1 MLAATRTLGCSFR
14 IFLGVAGAALV
25 ILPLG
30 AWSSYAPA
38 IAGLVLFVS
47 AILLPPAKP
56 VTNVDD
62 KVRELGALVVVNG
75 GRFKLGDA
83 ASFAAQLFV
92 GAEDISVRD
101 SRLQSFLEIPVSE
114 ITSAQVKES
123 HGRWFLRIDWADKTA
138 AFAYDS
144 VFAEHL
150 ARVAETTIRKVM
162 RPRSPRSIPT
172 PRRWRLILVSPL
184 FCTDSRT
191 TRAICVTLYLW
202 HAAGKA
208 RTSNRRSKRRKP
220 QSRNKVLDPRPRSNS
235 CARKHSRI
243 FSYRAFAS

>member
-1 MLAATRTLGCSFR
+1 MSAASNPALAQQESFGKRLRHVAIGVLFALVLLVPKILHARRNPRSWMLFR
-14 IFLGVAGAALV
+14 IFLGVAGAAMV

-38 IAGLVLFVS
+38 IAGLALFVS

-62 KVRELGALVVVNG
+62 KARELGALVVVNG

-92 GAEDISVRD
+92 GAEHVSVRD

-114 ITSAQVKES
+114 ITSAQTKES
-123 HGRWFLRIDWADKTA
+123 HGRWFLRVNWGNKTA
-138 AFAYDS
+138 AFAYDG

-150 ARVAETTIRKVM
+150 ARVAETTIQSAM
-162 RPRSPRSIPT
+162 RPALRVLSQ
-172 PRRWRLILVSPL
+172 RR
-184 FCTDSRT
+184 
-191 TRAICVTLYLW
+191 
-202 HAAGKA
+202 AAGA
-208 RTSNRRSKRRKP
+208 
-220 QSRNKVLDPRPRSNS
+220 
-235 CARKHSRI
+235 
-243 FSYRAFAS
+243 